1 MGETVG
7 QTLLAPH
14 RSYVDA
20 VSVLDRIVDIRG
32 MAHITGGGMI
42 DNIPRALPDDQ
53 GAVVRRGLWPEL
65 PIFGLLSTI
74 GEDIDQE
81 ELFQD
86 FNMGI
91 GFVLIVPKKEADKA
105 VDALKQAGE
114 AAYLIGET
122 LGEPDVRVEIT
133 SA

>member
-1 MGETVG
+1 
-7 QTLLAPH
+7 
-14 RSYVDA
+14 
-20 VSVLDRIVDIRG
+20 
-32 MAHITGGGMI
+32 
-42 DNIPRALPDDQ
+42 
-53 GAVVRRGLWPEL
+53 
-65 PIFGLLSTI
+65 
-74 GEDIDQE
+74 
-81 ELFQD
+81 
-86 FNMGI
+86 MGI